1 MIQRYVVTHWFR
13 LVSAHPHKTISQL
26 ARNQFD
32 FPKGIFIQISC
43 WHLVSVRTHRIL
55 FSFIPLFITLFNNQ
69 YNSSNSIGELNNWK
83 YKMNWILFCKK
94 YLYEPIFLKDTDTYL
109 YDYCKLTSTLQP
121 DVLISHQKGNQM
133 SINFFADPLI
143 PRLCTNDH
151 KLCPLN
157 RTSCRSWTS

>member
-69 YNSSNSIGELNNWK
+69 YNSSNSIGELEIQNELNF
-83 YKMNWILFCKK
+83 ILQKVSIRAYIFERYW
-94 YLYEPIFLKDTDTYL
+94 YLSLWLLQINFHTAAR
-109 YDYCKLTSTLQP
+109 CSHFTSKRESN
-121 DVLISHQKGNQM
+121 VNK
-133 SINFFADPLI
+133 FFADPLI
-143 PRLCTNDH
+143 PRLCTNYH